1 MNWTDNK
8 ILLFQDRNTP
18 CKDIFQAVCDE
29 LAKYYLD
36 KGFKYARSRPK
47 LTYKD
52 NEIKL
57 EIKFFSSASNTPG
70 EWVCFD
76 FFPDFSSVELEKNSY
91 PKPYILGPSTIMTK
105 IGDWK
110 DKKLIIT
117 ETAFGE
123 RINHFDDYSEEPLFR
138 YSNHCNVYGIN
149 KEKFDLLVT
158 FIDSKIICWIEKA
171 KTKEGILEVIK
182 NRNSQTN
189 WELDNSGLKEYAK
202 RKFDFEF

>member
-1 MNWTDNK
+1 MDWTDNN
-8 ILLFQDRNTP
+8 ILLNQDVSTP

-29 LAKYYLD
+29 LGEYYSD

-70 EWVCFD
+70 EWVCLDIIPVFVSLD
-76 FFPDFSSVELEKNSY
+76 LENTKY
-91 PKPYILGPSTIMTK
+91 PKPYILGSSTIMTK
-105 IGDWK
+105 IGDWA

-123 RINHFDDYSEEPLFR
+123 RINHIDDYSEEPLFR
-138 YSNHCNVYGIN
+138 YSNNCNVYGIN
-149 KEKFDLLVT
+149 KEKFDLLVS
-158 FIDSKIICWIEKA
+158 FIDSKIISWIEKA

-182 NRNSQTN
+182 NRNKRTD
-189 WELDNSGLKEYAK
+189 WELNNSGLKEYAK
-202 RKFDFEF
+202 RKFGIEF